1 MNNQVEIL
9 EFLRELQRVISKHGL
24 QKVLGQL
31 RRLKVDSNND
41 IEKKTCD
48 YILTETA
55 HHYQI
60 DIIDILTSKKRGLVS
75 EARRMCFALMKEHLP
90 VTDEEIGDYF
100 GGRSR
105 QYVNMEL
112 TKLPI
117 NQDNLATKQEIKFV
131 NDFIMLTTNVLKYKS
146 SLSTN
151 DKNVMDNE

>member
-1 MNNQVEIL
+1 MDNKVEIL
-9 EFLRELQRVISKHGL
+9 EFLREVQRVISKYGIE
-24 QKVLGQL
+24 KVIEQL
-31 RRLKVDSNND
+31 RKLKVESNNVVY
-41 IEKKTCD
+41 KKTCD

-60 DIIDILTSKKRGLVS
+60 DIIDILTSKKRGVIS

-90 VTDEEIGDYF
+90 LTDEEIGEYF

-117 NQDNLATKQEIKFV
+117 NQENLATKQEIKFV
-131 NDFIMLTTNVLKYKS
+131 NDFLLLTTNVVKYKY
-146 SLSTN
+146 SLIMN
-151 DKNVMDNE
+151 EKNKSNE